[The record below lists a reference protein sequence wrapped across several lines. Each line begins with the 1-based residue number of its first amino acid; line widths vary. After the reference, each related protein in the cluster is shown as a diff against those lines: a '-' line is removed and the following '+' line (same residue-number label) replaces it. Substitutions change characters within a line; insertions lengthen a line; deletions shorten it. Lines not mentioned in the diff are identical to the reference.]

1 MKKSLGSS
9 VPESAR
15 PGTMKWSW
23 KLIRLAGIDVY
34 VHATFFILIAWI
46 GLSYWQVEGSL
57 AAVISGISFVL
68 ALFACVVL
76 HEFGHALTARRYGI
90 RTRHITLLPI
100 GGIAALERMPDDPK
114 QEIAVALAGPAVN
127 FVIAFAL
134 WLWLLASSSLVPVD
148 QLSLTGGPFL
158 ERLMLLNIVL
168 AVFNLLPAFPMDG
181 GRVLR
186 AVLAMR
192 MDHAEATRQAAAVGQ
207 GLALWLGF
215 MGLFYNPFLIIIAL
229 FIWIGAAA
237 EAGSAQIKSTLSG
250 MTVGRAM
257 LTDFHVLSP
266 DEPLSRVIELTLSG
280 SQKEFPVLLNEVVV
294 GVLTQSDLLKGLQVR
309 GEQSKVGD
317 WMQREVQSADIDEP
331 LEKVLERLQNC
342 RCRLLTVTKSE
353 RLTGIVNIDNI
364 MELIRIQTALRERQG
379 KN

>member
-1 MKKSLGSS
+1 MKKSPASS
-9 VPESAR
+9 VPGSAR

-23 KLIRLAGIDVY
+23 KLIRLSGIDVY

-46 GLSYWQVEGSL
+46 GLSYWQVEGNL

-127 FVIAFAL
+127 FAIALSL
-134 WLWLLASSSLVPVD
+134 WLWLFVSSALVPVD
-148 QLSLTGGPFL
+148 QLSLIGGPFL
-158 ERLMLLNIVL
+158 ERLMILNIVL

-192 MDHAEATRQAAAVGQ
+192 MDQAEATRRAAAVGQ

-215 MGLFYNPFLIIIAL
+215 MGLLYNPFLIIIAL

-237 EAGSAQIKSTLSG
+237 EAGSAQIKSTLSSV
-250 MTVGRAM
+250 TVGRAM

-266 DEPLSRVIELTLSG
+266 DETLSRVIELTLSG

-294 GVLTQSDLLKGLQVR
+294 GVLTQSDLLKGLQAG
-309 GEQSKVGD
+309 GEQSQVGD

-342 RCRLLTVTKSE
+342 RCQLLTVTKSD

-364 MELIRIQTALRERQG
+364 MELIRIQTALRERLG
-379 KN
+379 KH